1 MNHLHP
7 HAEIIQRH
15 GGPTKVAELLGIR
28 DEPGAVQR
36 IWNWKHRGIPAEIRL
51 RHPQLF
57 FEDAAVIAEEPSHA

>member
-7 HAEIIQRH
+7 HAEIIRRH

-28 DEPGAVQR
+28 DEPGAIQR
-36 IWNWKHRGIPAEIRL
+36 VWNWKYRGIPAEIRL

-57 FEDAAVIAEEPSHA
+57 FVEPTASLEEPSHA